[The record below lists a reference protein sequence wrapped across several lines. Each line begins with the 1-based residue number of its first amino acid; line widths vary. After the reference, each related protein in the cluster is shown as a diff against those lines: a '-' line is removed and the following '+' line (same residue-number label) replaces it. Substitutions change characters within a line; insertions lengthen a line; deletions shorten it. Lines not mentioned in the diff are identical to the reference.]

1 MFSKRLFRGGAEV
14 PHRKT
19 TADRETV
26 VMPPPPKV
34 VIPLLQHIGVIGEPK
49 VQKGDTVKVGQI
61 LGDSDKVMSAPVHS
75 SVSGTVTAV
84 DFMLW
89 AGGVQVMT
97 IEIQSDGKQE
107 PHPDLAP
114 PVINDKQDFLK
125 AVRASGLVGLG
136 GAGFPAAVKLNSP
149 PDKKIDTL
157 VINAAECEP
166 YITSDYREILE
177 NSWNVLGGI
186 QMVMRYLGI
195 PKCIIGIE
203 DNKPEAIKELKKI
216 CGQAEDKSHDVQVF
230 PLPTRYPQGAEKML
244 IWATTKRA
252 VPAGK
257 LPSDVGCV
265 VMNVT
270 SVAFLAQYAKTGMPL
285 IKKKVTVA
293 GPCVKDPQNVEVL
306 IGTPLADVFAFA
318 GGFVQEPRKVIMG
331 GPMMGVAQHNL
342 DTSVVKN
349 TNALLAL
356 GSEEGELPPTSAC
369 MRCGRCVTACPMMLV
384 PLELNRAALRNDTE
398 ALNKYSV
405 AACIECGSCS
415 FVCPAKIQLVQAIR
429 LGKTQSRIAAAKA
442 AALAAKAPAGVPS

>member
-1 MFSKRLFRGGAEV
+1 MFSKRFFRGGAQV

-19 TADRETV
+19 TADRATV

-34 VIPLLQHIGVIGEPK
+34 VIPLLQHIGVIGEPR
-49 VQKGDTVKVGQI
+49 VQKGDSVKVGQVI
-61 LGDSDKVMSAPVHS
+61 GDSDKAMSAPVHS

-97 IEIQSDGKQE
+97 VEIQSDGKQE
-107 PHPDLAP
+107 LDPTLAP
-114 PVINDKQDFLK
+114 PVVTNKQDFLK

-149 PDKKIDTL
+149 ADKPIDTL
-157 VINAAECEP
+157 VVNAAECEP
-166 YITSDYREILE
+166 YITSDYREIVE
-177 NSWNVLGGI
+177 NTASVVTGI
-186 QMVMRYLGI
+186 QMTLKYLAI
-195 PKCIIGIE
+195 PRCVIGIE
-203 DNKPEAIKELKKI
+203 DNKPEAIAVLTKACAGDRTIEVR
-216 CGQAEDKSHDVQVF
+216 A
-230 PLPTRYPQGAEKML
+230 LPTRYPQGAEKML

-257 LPSDVGCV
+257 LPSDVGVV

-270 SVAFLAQYAKTGMPL
+270 SISFLADYLKNGVPL

-318 GGFVQEPRKVIMG
+318 GGFVVEPRKVIMG

-342 DTSVVKN
+342 ETSVVKN
-349 TNALLAL
+349 TNALLAF
-356 GSEEGELPPTSAC
+356 GEEEGALPPASAC
-369 MRCGRCVTACPMMLV
+369 IRCGRCVTACPMLLL
-384 PLELNRAALRNDTE
+384 PSELNQAALRSDSE
-398 ALNKYSV
+398 ALNRYQV

-415 FVCPAKIQLVQAIR
+415 FVCPAKIHLVQAIR
-429 LGKTQSRIAAAKA
+429 LGKTQVRLAAAKA
-442 AALAAKAPAGVPS
+442 AAHAAQGAKV

>member
-1 MFSKRLFRGGAEV
+1 MFSKRLFRGGAAV

-19 TADRETV
+19 TADRSTV

-97 IEIQSDGKQE
+97 VEIQSDGKQE
-107 PHPDLAP
+107 PHTDLAP
-114 PVINDKQDFLK
+114 PVIENKQDFLK

-166 YITSDYREILE
+166 YITSDFREMLE
-177 NSWNVLGGI
+177 NTADVLAGI
-186 QMVMRYLGI
+186 QLVLKHLEI
-195 PKCIIGIE
+195 PRCLIGIE
-203 DNKPEAIKELKKI
+203 DNKAEAIAALKKV
-216 CGQAEDKSHDVQVF
+216 CAADKSISVIA
-230 PLPTRYPQGAEKML
+230 LPSRYPQGAEKML

-270 SVAFLAQYAKTGMPL
+270 SVSFLARYVKTGMPL

-318 GGFVQEPRKVIMG
+318 GGFTSDPTKVIMG

-342 DTSVVKN
+342 ETSVVKN
-349 TNALLAL
+349 TNALLAF
-356 GSEEGELPPTSAC
+356 GPEEGKLPPVSAC
-369 MRCGRCVTACPMMLV
+369 LRCGRCVTACPMLLI
-384 PLELNRAALRNDTE
+384 PLELNRAALRNDAE

-429 LGKTQSRIAAAKA
+429 LGKTQTRIAAAKA
-442 AALAAKAPAGVPS
+442 AAKGAAK

>member
-1 MFSKRLFRGGAEV
+1 MFSKRLFRGGAHV

-34 VIPLLQHIGVIGEPK
+34 LIPLLQHIGVIGEPK
-49 VQKGDTVKVGQI
+49 VQKGDQVKVGQI
-61 LGDSDKVMSAPVHS
+61 LGDSDKAMSAPVHS
-75 SVSGTVTAV
+75 SVSGTVTSV
-84 DFMLW
+84 DFALW

-97 IEIQSDGKQE
+97 VEIQTDGKQE
-107 PHPDLAP
+107 PHPDLKP
-114 PVINDKQDFLK
+114 PVLNNKQDFLK
-125 AVRASGLVGLG
+125 AVRESGLVGLG
-136 GAGFPAAVKLNSP
+136 GAGFPAHIKLSP
-149 PDKKIDTL
+149 PADKKIDTL
-157 VINAAECEP
+157 IINAAECEP

-186 QMVMRYLGI
+186 QLVMQHLGI
-195 PKCIIGIE
+195 PKCLIGIE
-203 DNKPEAIKELKKI
+203 DNKPEAIKELNKI
-216 CGQAEDKSHDVQVF
+216 CGQVKNITGISVV

-257 LPSDVGCV
+257 LPADVGV
-265 VMNVT
+265 IVMNVT
-270 SVAFLAQYAKTGMPL
+270 SVSFLAEYVKTGMPL

-293 GPCVKDPQNVEVL
+293 GPLVKEPKNVEVL
-306 IGTPLADVFAFA
+306 VGTPLADVFAFA
-318 GGFVQEPRKVIMG
+318 GGLTADPTKVIMG

-349 TNALLAL
+349 TNALLAF
-356 GSEEGELPPTSAC
+356 GPEEGILPPSSAC
-369 MRCGRCVTACPMMLV
+369 LRCGRCVTACPMSLV

-415 FVCPAKIQLVQAIR
+415 FVCPAKIHLVQAIR
-429 LGKTQSRIAAAKA
+429 LGKTQVRMAAAKA
-442 AALAAKAPAGVPS
+442 AALATAGEKK

>member
-26 VMPPPPKV
+26 AMPPPPKV
-34 VIPLLQHIGVIGEPK
+34 LIPLLQHIGVIGEPK
-49 VQKGDTVKVGQI
+49 VQKGDLVKVGQI
-61 LGDSDKVMSAPVHS
+61 LGDSDKAMSAPVHS

-84 DFMLW
+84 DFALW

-97 IEIQSDGKQE
+97 VEIQTDGLQTALETLTPPEIRNKQE
-107 PHPDLAP
+107 
-114 PVINDKQDFLK
+114 FLT

-136 GAGFPAAVKLNSP
+136 GAGFPAHIKLSP
-149 PDKKIDTL
+149 PADKKIDTL

-186 QMVMRYLGI
+186 QLVMQNLGI
-195 PKCIIGIE
+195 PRCLIGIE

-216 CGQAEDKSHDVQVF
+216 CGQTKNVSVV

-257 LPSDVGCV
+257 LPADVGCI

-270 SVAFLAQYAKTGMPL
+270 SVSFLAEYVKTGMPL

-293 GPCVKDPQNVEVL
+293 GPLVKAPQNIEVL
-306 IGTPLADVFAFA
+306 VGTPLADVFAFA
-318 GGFVQEPRKVIMG
+318 GGLTADPTKVIMG

-349 TNALLAL
+349 TNALLAF
-356 GSEEGELPPTSAC
+356 GPEEGILPQASAC
-369 MRCGRCVTACPMMLV
+369 LRCGRCVTACPMMLL

-415 FVCPAKIQLVQAIR
+415 FVCPAKIHLVQAIR
-429 LGKTQSRIAAAKA
+429 LGKTQTRLAAAKA
-442 AALAAKAPAGVPS
+442 AAKAAQGALS